1 MNRNLHKLVAR
12 LLLFCL
18 VSFIW
23 IPQLAAQDTIVSD
36 NASNLDQ
43 WMDKNNMKR
52 FRDRGPIYV
61 ETIKYFESDKDHM
74 IIEPFNTASA
84 ALFFVISIW
93 FLYRYRKE
101 NMRSSF
107 ILYAV
112 IMLFIGGVSGTI
124 YHAFR
129 IWPVFMYV
137 DGGTIGVLMLSFT
150 AWIIYKLTRNLWFS
164 ILAIPLGMGLVFIMI
179 GLLVRSGINFDPSLG
194 YAMMGVIVIIPL
206 IIYSFRTKFRGG
218 RFILLALLAFSIA
231 VFSRAFDLKSS
242 LPMGSHFLW
251 HLSGAL
257 ATIFMFYYV
266 WAEERLRLQNNH
278 VQNSMDTVQS
288 SS

>member
-1 MNRNLHKLVAR
+1 MIR
-12 LLLFCL
+12 LLLICL
-18 VSFIW
+18 FSIIL
-23 IPQLAAQDTIVSD
+23 IPVLDAQDTIIAD
-36 NASNLDQ
+36 TASGEMDT
-43 WMDKNNMKR
+43 WMEKNRAER
-52 FRDRGPIYV
+52 FRDNGPIYV
-61 ETIKYFESDKDHM
+61 ETIKYFESDKDHL

-84 ALFFVISIW
+84 VLFVVIALW
-93 FLYRYRKE
+93 FIYRYRKE
-101 NMRSSF
+101 KMQSPF

-112 IMLFIGGVSGTI
+112 IMLFVGGVSGTI

-137 DGGTIGVLMLSFT
+137 DGGTIGMLMLSFT

-164 ILAIPLGMGLVFIMI
+164 ILAIPLGLALVFIMI
-179 GLLVRSGINFDPSLG
+179 GFLIRSGVNFNPSMA

-206 IIYSFRTKFRGG
+206 IIYLFKTNFRGG
-218 RFILLALLAFSIA
+218 RFILFALLAFSIA

-257 ATIFMFYYV
+257 ATIFMFYYA
-266 WAEERLRLQNNH
+266 WAEEKIRLKRNH
-278 VQNSMDTVQS
+278 VQRSNLPWQMEI
-288 SS
+288 